1 MWEKQNMIEDTK
13 MPRKANLEHYLN
25 WTYIKKW
32 HRIQSKPF
40 GGAQRQKKNA
50 HAHRYYIASNFLE
63 IQDVYWLIR
72 NQFSQ
77 LQIFKK
83 YMYNLV

>member
-40 GGAQRQKKNA
+40 GGAQRQKKMCTLIDIIL
-50 HAHRYYIASNFLE
+50 HLIFL
-63 IQDVYWLIR
+63 
-72 NQFSQ
+72 
-77 LQIFKK
+77 K
-83 YMYNLV
+83 YKMFIDW

>member
-32 HRIQSKPF
+32 HHIQSKPF
-40 GGAQRQKKNA
+40 GSAQRQKKMRTLIDIIL
-50 HAHRYYIASNFLE
+50 HLIFL
-63 IQDVYWLIR
+63 
-72 NQFSQ
+72 
-77 LQIFKK
+77 K
-83 YMYNLV
+83 YKMFIDW